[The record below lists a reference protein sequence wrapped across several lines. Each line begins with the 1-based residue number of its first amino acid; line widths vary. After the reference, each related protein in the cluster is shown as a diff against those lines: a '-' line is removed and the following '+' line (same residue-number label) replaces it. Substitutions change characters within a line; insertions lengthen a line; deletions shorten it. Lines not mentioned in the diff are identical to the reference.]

1 MGYAKENLGGD
12 GGCGERECA
21 EGALALYC
29 EGRSVA
35 GPAGCLFCASLE
47 ASRGCSRP
55 NSFVRLVL
63 AAEPSLTLTR
73 SSCVDPE

>member
-1 MGYAKENLGGD
+1 MGGDD
-12 GGCGERECA
+12 GGCGERESA

-29 EGRSVA
+29 EGRSAA

-55 NSFVRLVL
+55 NSFVRLVQI
-63 AAEPSLTLTR
+63 AEQRLTLTR
-73 SSCVDPE
+73 SYCVRPK